1 MIGPYSDFVVD
12 EASTQPMN
20 PIQAELDGP
29 VVALGRWVNLKLSEH
44 GEKIIWLKKEQNT
57 KQKTNFN
64 FAARRP
70 FFKRDFPT
78 TKLPLEVKKK
88 KQITEKTS
96 G

>member
-44 GEKIIWLKKEQNT
+44 GEKIILLKKRAKNKT
-57 KQKTNFN
+57 KNKFQFC
-64 FAARRP
+64 
-70 FFKRDFPT
+70 
-78 TKLPLEVKKK
+78 
-88 KQITEKTS
+88 S
-96 G
+96 